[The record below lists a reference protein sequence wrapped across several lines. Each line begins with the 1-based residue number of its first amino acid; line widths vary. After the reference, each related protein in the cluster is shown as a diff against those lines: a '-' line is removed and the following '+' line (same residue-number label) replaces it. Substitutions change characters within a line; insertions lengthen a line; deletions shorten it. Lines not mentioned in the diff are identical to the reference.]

1 MIIILSVNIPLIFKD
16 TRNENLSAALM
27 LMIIALAVAV
37 LIITGL
43 SHDRYQ
49 DLEKKEISMGIQDG
63 EDLKNRFMKF
73 RQSFGIYIAFG
84 VCLIIIAVAISAVI
98 DEYIHRENISGI
110 VLLTSVA
117 IAVFVFIYQGILYS
131 MYQFLVKNKEFVME
145 KRKEEKTLFA
155 FTMPL
160 AAMIYLVMGFT
171 KNWWHPEWIV
181 FPVAAIITLGIE
193 NMMEREK

>member
-27 LMIIALAVAV
+27 LMIIALAVA
-37 LIITGL
+37 
-43 SHDRYQ
+43 
-49 DLEKKEISMGIQDG
+49 
-63 EDLKNRFMKF
+63 
-73 RQSFGIYIAFG
+73 
-84 VCLIIIAVAISAVI
+84 ISAVI

-110 VLLTSVA
+110 VLLTCVA
-117 IAVFVFIYQGILYS
+117 IAVFVFIYQGIVYG
-131 MYQFLVKNKEFVME
+131 MYQFLVKNKEFIIE
-145 KRKEEKTLFA
+145 KRKEEKSLFA

-171 KNWWHPEWIV
+171 RNWWHPGWIV
-181 FPVAAIITLGIE
+181 FPVVAIITLGIE